1 MAELNRPIQPAQSS
15 SAPPAGT
22 EKSSGMSLSMH
33 DGVEVWCDCCSC
45 EAEPY
50 WVAAFDEECGSAEN

>member
-1 MAELNRPIQPAQSS
+1 MAELNHPLQPAQPSNR
-15 SAPPAGT
+15 PPAGT

-50 WVAAFDEECGSAEN
+50 WLNAFNEESGRAEN